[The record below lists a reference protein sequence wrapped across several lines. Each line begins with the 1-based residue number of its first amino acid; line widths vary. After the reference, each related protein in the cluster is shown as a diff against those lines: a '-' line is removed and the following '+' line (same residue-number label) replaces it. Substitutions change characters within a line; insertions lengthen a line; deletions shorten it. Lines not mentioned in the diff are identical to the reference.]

1 MFRNHKLHAA
11 LRDCHRQIASG
22 VSIEDCIEAY
32 PQFAA
37 EIRAHF
43 GLMHSLSSA
52 GVSNPPASV
61 TRKGR
66 GLVLSAVA
74 AAQEKESAMFGST
87 FSKVLAGL
95 VAGFLIGSMT
105 LGAGAATE
113 TVQVNGPVGDLLANL
128 GVQRPQLPAQEPE
141 DEEEEDEDEDEAEPE
156 EDENEEDENDE
167 EDEPNGGPGG
177 GGVDIAQGPGT
188 GHETCFAATEH
199 ARSVIQALLDG
210 SFFDGLDLP
219 PQAQPGLDDVAG
231 LQTSLAAIENCGM
244 GADGNENGGGPPE
257 GVGGPPEGI
266 GGARPEGV
274 GGGRP
279 EGVGGGPPEGIG
291 GGRPEGVGG
300 PPSDIQQGPPSG
312 DAGPPSGIGG
322 GPPSGI
328 GGGPPGGAGPGGG
341 DDD

>member
-1 MFRNHKLHAA
+1 MFRSYQLHAA

-22 VSIEDCIEAY
+22 VSIEDCFEAY
-32 PQFAA
+32 PQFAS
-37 EIRAHF
+37 EILAHF
-43 GLMHSLSSA
+43 SLMHSLSSA

-66 GLVLSAVA
+66 GIVLSAVA
-74 AAQEKESAMFGST
+74 AAPEKESAMFGST

-95 VAGFLIGSMT
+95 AVGFLIGSMT
-105 LGAGAATE
+105 LGAGAATN
-113 TVQVNGPVGDLLANL
+113 TVEVGGPVGDVLANL
-128 GVQRPQLPAQEPE
+128 GVQNLPVQEPE
-141 DEEEEDEDEDEAEPE
+141 DEDEEEEEDEDEE
-156 EDENEEDENDE
+156 EDENEEDENEE
-167 EDEPNGGPGG
+167 EDDQNGGPGG
-177 GGVDIAQGPGT
+177 GVGTTQGQGT
-188 GHETCFAATEH
+188 GHEECIRATET
-199 ARSVIQALLDG
+199 AQQVLRDIIAGIGPFGVWE
-210 SFFDGLDLP
+210 DLP
-219 PQAQPGLDDVAG
+219 EQANPGEQDTAGVQASLDEI
-231 LQTSLAAIENCGM
+231 LNCGM
-244 GADGNENGGGPPE
+244 GADEAEGAGAGGPPAGVGGGPPE
-257 GVGGPPEGI
+257 GV

-312 DAGPPSGIGG
+312 EAGPPSGIGG
-322 GPPSGI
+322 GPPPGI